1 MHVHSLHVSLHWQA
15 HQFNQ
20 QTSHE
25 EVVLWG
31 EHPYSCLQMHT
42 GPGLTVV
49 YSIIFCN
56 GISAVWKANWR
67 SLSRLHLSA
76 QAAGSAENNAGI
88 WGERTCECASIPVQE
103 DQQHLQGQK
112 R

>member
-1 MHVHSLHVSLHWQA
+1 MSLHWQA

-20 QTSHE
+20 QTSYE

-31 EHPYSCLQMHT
+31 EHPLFMSPDAHRPWISSAGLLSFTVSYFVMGFLQC
-42 GPGLTVV
+42 GRLIG
-49 YSIIFCN
+49 
-56 GISAVWKANWR
+56 G
-67 SLSRLHLSA
+67 LSRLHLSA

>member
-1 MHVHSLHVSLHWQA
+1 M
-15 HQFNQ
+15 
-20 QTSHE
+20 
-25 EVVLWG
+25 
-31 EHPYSCLQMHT
+31 
-42 GPGLTVV
+42 
-49 YSIIFCN
+49 
-56 GISAVWKANWR
+56 WKANWR

-88 WGERTCECASIPVQE
+88 WGERTCECASISVQE

>member
-1 MHVHSLHVSLHWQA
+1 
-15 HQFNQ
+15 
-20 QTSHE
+20 
-25 EVVLWG
+25 
-31 EHPYSCLQMHT
+31 MHT